1 MKITYWADY
10 ACPYCY
16 IGETSLKHALCNL
29 GLSDEVSMEMKAFEL
44 QPDGS
49 KTYEG
54 PMAEVNARR
63 YGYPVDEIRKNIE
76 TVNQQGKNI
85 GLDMHYDRSRYT
97 NTFDAHRLTKLA
109 ESKGN
114 PRLTDA
120 IQERLFTA
128 YFTESAE
135 LADHPTLI
143 RLAHEVGMN
152 PQEVQEMLNSDT
164 FADVV
169 RSDEQQAAA
178 NGINAVPFFV
188 IDGNYT
194 IPGALPVEQMEKVLM
209 QIVARRK
216 KSSIQKQS

>member
-16 IGETSLKHALCNL
+16 IGETSLKHALYDL
-29 GLSDEVSMEMKAFEL
+29 GLFDEVLMEMKAFEL

-49 KTYEG
+49 KKYEG
-54 PMAEVNARR
+54 PMAEVNARK

-76 TVNQQGKNI
+76 TVNQQGKNL

-109 ESKGN
+109 ASKGN

-120 IQERLFTA
+120 IQERLFKA
-128 YFTESAE
+128 YFTESLE
-135 LADHPTLI
+135 LTDHPTLI
-143 RLAHEVGMN
+143 RLAYEVGMD
-152 PQEVQEMLNSDT
+152 PQEVQEMLNSDA
-164 FADVV
+164 FADAV
-169 RSDEQQAAA
+169 RTDEQQAAA
-178 NGINAVPFFV
+178 NDINAVPFFV
-188 IDGNYT
+188 IDGKYA

-209 QIVARRK
+209 QIAGK
-216 KSSIQKQS
+216 NE

>member
-16 IGETSLKHALCNL
+16 IGETSLKHALYDL
-29 GLSDEVSMEMKAFEL
+29 GLFDEVSMEMKAFEL

-49 KTYEG
+49 KKYEG
-54 PMAEVNARR
+54 PMAEVNARK

-76 TVNQQGKNI
+76 TVNQQGKNL

-109 ESKGN
+109 ASKGN
-114 PRLTDA
+114 PKLTDA
-120 IQERLFTA
+120 IQERLFKA
-128 YFTESAE
+128 YFMDSLE

-143 RLAHEVGMN
+143 RLAQEVGMN
-152 PQEVQEMLNSDT
+152 PQEVQEMLNSDA
-164 FADVV
+164 FADAV
-169 RSDEQQAAA
+169 RTDEQQAAA
-178 NGINAVPFFV
+178 NDINAVPFFV
-188 IDGNYT
+188 IDGKYA

-209 QIVARRK
+209 QIAGK
-216 KSSIQKQS
+216 NE

>member
-1 MKITYWADY
+1 
-10 ACPYCY
+10 
-16 IGETSLKHALCNL
+16 
-29 GLSDEVSMEMKAFEL
+29 
-44 QPDGS
+44 
-49 KTYEG
+49 
-54 PMAEVNARR
+54 MAEVNARR

-135 LADHPTLI
+135 LADHPGSPVCLI
-143 RLAHEVGMN
+143 QDCFDGSILKNRLCAPG
-152 PQEVQEMLNSDT
+152 PLQLLLDILTT
-164 FADVV
+164 FC
-169 RSDEQQAAA
+169 
-178 NGINAVPFFV
+178 F
-188 IDGNYT
+188 
-194 IPGALPVEQMEKVLM
+194 
-209 QIVARRK
+209 
-216 KSSIQKQS
+216 